1 MSFDEGRQKLWKAR
15 DSLDDAIT
23 KCYYLHR
30 AFSEV
35 GLMKPAA
42 DLRELSSSLS
52 VIKGCTKEAEAE
64 MARAYYDKEM
74 V

>member
-1 MSFDEGRQKLWKAR
+1 MSFDNGRQKLWMTR
-15 DSLDDAIT
+15 DNLDDAIT

-35 GLMKPAA
+35 GLMKPAME
-42 DLRELSSSLS
+42 LRGLSASLS
-52 VIKGCTKEAEAE
+52 RIKGRTEEAEAE